1 MICQALVSMC
11 QFNNSSEETQG
22 ETLSVLFMHK
32 ASTRRTTDPF
42 ANIYTMPLTSTC
54 IRNCNMYLLVKVTEE
69 VDLQIILKYVNKYH
83 HQKEKKH
90 IPTFW
95 IWFCVIV
102 RQVF

>member
-83 HQKEKKH
+83 HQKEKNIFRH
-90 IPTFW
+90 SGSGF
-95 IWFCVIV
+95 V
-102 RQVF
+102 